1 MSKFCRFA
9 FIPSALISDWLL
21 YADRLLIRY
30 APFFSGG
37 GYCSEAT
44 AFVIELA
51 KRVPLRIVQHGDGY
65 NGQYM
70 EGLSETTV
78 TTLQQLYSAGEVQP
92 SNSVVICHSE
102 PGAWSPPGQPRSSWE
117 HVSCPPPGALYAV
130 GRTMFETDRL
140 PDGWAP
146 RLNAMDEIWVPSQH
160 SFEVF
165 AAGGVET
172 TKLRIVGEPIDTE
185 FFDPAHSGPPYE
197 LPPPSPTA
205 STAAGGTG
213 TAAAATTTR
222 FISVFKWEPRKAWD
236 VLLQAY
242 FAEFSGTTDSVHL
255 YLLTNPYHNEGLDFN
270 AEVQNV
276 ARSLDL
282 SVESLPPVE
291 ILPRGVPQERLPAL
305 LNAMDAFVL
314 PSRGEGWG
322 RPHVE
327 AMAMGLPVIATNWS
341 GPTEYVRR
349 HSHCALC
356 FRTYVLY
363 RCCCR
368 YLTPRLCSLY
378 YIRSS
383 PALLAHLLRPQLD
396 TANGYPVALDRT
408 KSPDGLTE
416 VKEGPFAGHRW
427 AEPSVASLREALR
440 NVVEDRDL
448 AERKGQ
454 RARQIMVE
462 KYAPAK
468 LADTLEEHLH
478 RIKDLLNQ
486 PDQKEL

>member
-1 MSKFCRFA
+1 LQ
-9 FIPSALISDWLL
+9 PELL
-21 YADRLLIRY
+21 TLTRY

-70 EGLSETTV
+70 QGLSETMV
-78 TTLQQLYSAGEVQP
+78 GALQQLHSAGEVQP

-117 HVSCPPPGALYAV
+117 HVSCPPPGALYTV

-160 SFEVF
+160 SFEAF

-185 FFDPAHSGPPYE
+185 FFDPTRPGTPYQ
-197 LPPPSPTA
+197 LPPLSPGT
-205 STAAGGTG
+205 SNAGDGAG
-213 TAAAATTTR
+213 AAAPAAVTR
-222 FISVFKWEPRKAWD
+222 FISVFKWEARKAWD
-236 VLLQAY
+236 VLLRAY
-242 FAEFSGTTDSVHL
+242 FAEFSRSAAPVHL

-270 AEVQNV
+270 AEMQSV

-305 LNAMDAFVL
+305 LTAMDAFVL

-341 GPTEYVRR
+341 GPTEYVRSALAPCSVAFAPMF
-349 HSHCALC
+349 SH
-356 FRTYVLY
+356 RDYVSCTILA
-363 RCCCR
+363 R
-368 YLTPRLCSLY
+368 
-378 YIRSS
+378 
-383 PALLAHLLRPQLD
+383 PAPMFLAHPLRPQLD
-396 TANGYPVALDRT
+396 TTNGYPVELDRT
-408 KSPDGLTE
+408 TSPDGLTE
-416 VKEGPFAGHRW
+416 VRDGPFAGHRW
-427 AEPSVASLREALR
+427 AEPSVTSLREALR
-440 NVVEDRDL
+440 AVVEDPDL
-448 AERKGQ
+448 AAQKGQ
-454 RARQIMVE
+454 RARQTMVE
-462 KYAPAK
+462 TYAPAR
-468 LADTLEEHLH
+468 LADTVEGHLR
-478 RIKDLLNQ
+478 RIEDLLNQ